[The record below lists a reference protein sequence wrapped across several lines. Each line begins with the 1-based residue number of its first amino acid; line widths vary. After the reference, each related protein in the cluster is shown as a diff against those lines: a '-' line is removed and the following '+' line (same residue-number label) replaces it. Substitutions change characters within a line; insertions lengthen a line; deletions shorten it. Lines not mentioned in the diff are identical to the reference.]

1 MNVGGT
7 ARYVGELVE
16 KIPNSKLAMGYV
28 QGSEIE
34 DPSVEKF
41 DPIRI
46 KYLGRKLSLINDFR
60 AWSELRKIVKELEPE
75 VVHTHTFKAGL
86 IGRLVGGNHKRVHTY
101 HGHLF
106 ADHSFSGFE
115 LVLIKIV
122 EKFLARR
129 TNILISV
136 GKKVGDEL
144 RSEGIGKRC
153 NWLSIAPGVSALRVF
168 ERGQARRY
176 LKIHSN
182 EILIGWM
189 ARMEEVKNPFLLLE
203 IALRLPDSNFV
214 MAGGGEM
221 LKKVKVNAPKNV
233 KVIGWAD
240 AAKFWSAVDCAI
252 STSNNEGMPIALIE
266 AQLAGVPVVATNVG
280 STSEVIENG
289 VTGLITSSSSKEL
302 GEAVTSL
309 TLNPLLMKSMG
320 KAARQ
325 KASKEFSLENMI
337 RSHTEVYTQLTR

>member
-1 MNVGGT
+1 M
-7 ARYVGELVE
+7 
-16 KIPNSKLAMGYV
+16 
-28 QGSEIE
+28 
-34 DPSVEKF
+34 
-41 DPIRI
+41 
-46 KYLGRKLSLINDFR
+46 SLINDFC
-60 AWSELRKIVKELEPE
+60 AWSELRKIVKALEPE
-75 VVHTHTFKAGL
+75 IVHTHTFKAGL
-86 IGRLVGGNHKRVHTY
+86 IGRLVGGTHKRVHTY

-106 ADHSFSGFE
+106 ADHSFSRFE
-115 LVLIKIV
+115 QVLIKIV

-129 TNILISV
+129 TDILISV

-144 RSEGIGKRC
+144 RSEGIGKDS
-153 NWLSIAPGVSALRVF
+153 NWLSIAPGVRALPVF

-189 ARMEEVKNPFLLLE
+189 ARMAEVKNPFLLLE
-203 IALRLPDSNFV
+203 IALRLPNSNFV

-221 LKKVKVNAPKNV
+221 LEKVKVNAPKNV
-233 KVIGWAD
+233 NVIGWAD

-289 VTGLITSSSSKEL
+289 VTGLITSSSSIEL
-302 GEAVTSL
+302 SEAVTRL
-309 TLNPLLMKSMG
+309 TLNPLLMTSMG